1 MSSGYPTVSVIVP
14 AYNRAHLIGRALE
27 SLRRQTYR
35 DFEVV
40 LGDDG
45 STDNTIAVAQKAW
58 PELKVARLPVNRGA
72 SSARNAAICASSGH
86 FLAFLDSD
94 DEWLPEKLA
103 VHMDYLHRHPEVAV
117 CACAY
122 RKQWRD
128 GRTTLV
134 PAPHPEDL
142 TKALHSALDFHGAST
157 PVVRREV
164 LDEVGFQD
172 EELRILEDWDWMLRI
187 SQHHRIEVLDE
198 PLAIIHENN
207 PSPPDRMRD
216 STVIFL
222 AKHDA
227 DFRRYGAAH
236 RSRVISQQWE
246 NSAFNMFE
254 HGRPCEGLRLLLR
267 SLRHAPLRNPASA
280 VLVPLGAIDAAAGT
294 SFARMLLAW
303 RGAARQTAR
312 GMRQAEY
319 RDAAKRNNESPLL

>member
-1 MSSGYPTVSVIVP
+1 MSSAHPTVSVIVP

-27 SLRRQTYR
+27 SLRVQTYR

-40 LGDDG
+40 LGDDA
-45 STDNTIAVAQKAW
+45 STDDTVAVAQRAW
-58 PELKVARLPVNRGA
+58 PDLKVVRLSANRGA
-72 SSARNAAICASSGH
+72 SSARNAAIRESRGR

-103 VHMDYLHRHPEVAV
+103 VQMAYLERHPEVAV

-134 PAPHPEDL
+134 PAPHPADM

-157 PVVRREV
+157 PLVRREV
-164 LDEVGFQD
+164 LDDVGYQD
-172 EELRILEDWDWMLRI
+172 EDLRILEDWDWMLRI
-187 SQHHRIEVLDE
+187 SQKHRIDVLDE

-236 RSRVISQQWE
+236 RRRVISQQWE

-254 HGRPCEGLRLLLR
+254 HGRPGEGLRLLLR
-267 SLRHAPLRNPASA
+267 SLRHAPLRNPAAA
-280 VLVPLGAIDAAAGT
+280 VLLPLGAIDAVTGT
-294 SFARMLLAW
+294 GLARKLLVW
-303 RGAARQTAR
+303 RRAARPQ
-312 GMRQAEY
+312 
-319 RDAAKRNNESPLL
+319 

>member
-1 MSSGYPTVSVIVP
+1 MSSTHPTVSVIVP

-27 SLRRQTYR
+27 SLRVQTYR

-40 LGDDG
+40 LGDDA
-45 STDNTIAVAQKAW
+45 STDDTVAVARRAC
-58 PELKVARLPVNRGA
+58 PDLKVARLSVNRGA
-72 SSARNAAICASSGH
+72 SSGRNAAIRESRGR

-103 VHMDYLHRHPEVAV
+103 VQMAYLERHPEVAV

-128 GRTTLV
+128 GRTSLV
-134 PAPHPEDL
+134 PAPHPVDL

-164 LDEVGFQD
+164 LDDVGYQD
-172 EELRILEDWDWMLRI
+172 EDLRILEDWDWMLRI
-187 SQHHRIEVLDE
+187 SQKHRIDVLDE
-198 PLAIIHENN
+198 PLAVIHENN

-216 STVIFL
+216 STVMFL

-236 RSRVISQQWE
+236 RHAVISQQWE

-254 HGRPCEGLRLLLR
+254 HGRPGQGLRLLLR
-267 SLRHAPLRNPASA
+267 SLRHAPLRNPAAA
-280 VLVPLGAIDAAAGT
+280 VLVPLGAIDAIAGT
-294 SFARMLLAW
+294 GLARKLLAW
-303 RGAARQTAR
+303 RRAARSQGTR
-312 GMRQAEY
+312 GV
-319 RDAAKRNNESPLL
+319 

>member
-1 MSSGYPTVSVIVP
+1 MSSTSPTVSVIVP

-40 LGDDG
+40 LGEDA
-45 STDNTIAVAQKAW
+45 STDDTVAAAQKAW
-58 PELKVARLPVNRGA
+58 PEIKVVRLPVNRGA
-72 SSARNAAICASSGH
+72 SSARNAAIRESRAK

-103 VHMDYLHRHPEVAV
+103 VQMDYLQRHPEVAV

-164 LDEVGFQD
+164 LDDVGYQD
-172 EELRILEDWDWMLRI
+172 EDLRILEDWDWMLRI
-187 SQHHRIEVLDE
+187 SQRHRIEVLDE
-198 PLAIIHENN
+198 PLAIIHENS

-236 RSRVISQQWE
+236 RNRVISQQWE

-254 HGRPCEGLRLLLR
+254 HGRAGEGVRLLVR
-267 SLRHAPLRNPASA
+267 SLRHAPLRNPASV
-280 VLVPLGAIDAAAGT
+280 VLVPLGAIDAVAGT
-294 SFARMLLAW
+294 SFARKLLAW
-303 RGAARQTAR
+303 RRAATPQ
-312 GMRQAEY
+312 
-319 RDAAKRNNESPLL
+319 

>member
-45 STDNTIAVAQKAW
+45 STDDTIAVAQKAW

-72 SSARNAAICASSGH
+72 SSARNAAIRASSGH

-103 VHMDYLHRHPEVAV
+103 VHMDYLQQHPEVAV

-122 RKQWRD
+122 RKQSRD
-128 GRTTLV
+128 GCSTLV
-134 PAPHPEDL
+134 SAPHPADL

-172 EELRILEDWDWMLRI
+172 EDLRILEDWDWMLRI
-187 SQHHRIEVLDE
+187 SQRHRIEVLDE

-227 DFRRYGAAH
+227 DFRRYGDAH

-246 NSAFNMFE
+246 NSALNMFE
-254 HGRPCEGLRLLLR
+254 HGRADEGVRLLLR
-267 SLRHAPLRNPASA
+267 SLSHAPLRNPASA
-280 VLVPLGAIDAAAGT
+280 VLVPLGGIDAVAGT
-294 SFARMLLAW
+294 GLARRVLAW
-303 RGAARQTAR
+303 RRAAQP
-312 GMRQAEY
+312 Q
-319 RDAAKRNNESPLL
+319 

>member
-1 MSSGYPTVSVIVP
+1 MSSIHPTVSVIVP
-14 AYNRAHLIGRALE
+14 VYNRARLIGRALE
-27 SLRRQTYR
+27 SVRLQTYR

-40 LGDDG
+40 LGDDA
-45 STDNTIAVAQKAW
+45 STDDTVAVAQQDW
-58 PELKVARLPVNRGA
+58 PELKVARLGVNRGA
-72 SSARNAAICASSGH
+72 SSARNAAIRESRGR

-94 DEWLPEKLA
+94 DEWLPEKLR
-103 VHMDYLHRHPEVAV
+103 VQMDYLQRHPEVAV

-128 GRTTLV
+128 GRTMLV
-134 PAPHPEDL
+134 PAPHPADL

-164 LDEVGFQD
+164 LDEVGYQD
-172 EELRILEDWDWMLRI
+172 EDMRILEDWDWMLRI
-187 SQHHRIEVLDE
+187 SQRHRIEVLDE

-236 RSRVISQQWE
+236 RCRVISQQWE

-254 HGRPCEGLRLLLR
+254 HGRAGEAVRLLLR
-267 SLRHAPLRNPASA
+267 SLRHAPLRNPSSV
-280 VLVPLGAIDAAAGT
+280 VLVPLGAIDAVAGT
-294 SFARMLLAW
+294 GFAKKLLAW
-303 RGAARQTAR
+303 RRRSQSVATS
-312 GMRQAEY
+312 
-319 RDAAKRNNESPLL
+319 AKRLQKPPLRCG

>member
-1 MSSGYPTVSVIVP
+1 MSSTSPTVSVIVP
-14 AYNRAHLIGRALE
+14 CYNRAHLIGRAFE

-40 LGDDG
+40 LGDDA
-45 STDNTIAVAQKAW
+45 STDDTVAVAQKTW
-58 PELKVARLPVNRGA
+58 HEIKVARLPVNRGA
-72 SSARNAAICASSGH
+72 SGARNAAIRASCGR

-103 VHMDYLHRHPEVAV
+103 VQMDYLQRHPEVAV

-128 GRTTLV
+128 GRSTLV
-134 PAPHPEDL
+134 PAPHPVDL
-142 TKALHSALDFHGAST
+142 TKVLHSALDFHGAST

-164 LDEVGFQD
+164 LDDVGYQD
-172 EELRILEDWDWMLRI
+172 EDLRILEDWDWILRI
-187 SQHHRIEVLDE
+187 SQQHRIEVLDE

-216 STVIFL
+216 STLIFL

-236 RSRVISQQWE
+236 RNRVISQQWE

-254 HGRPCEGLRLLLR
+254 HGRAFEGVRLILR
-267 SLRHAPLRNPASA
+267 SLRHAPMRNPASA
-280 VLVPLGAIDAAAGT
+280 VLVPLGAIDAIAGT
-294 SFARMLLAW
+294 GLARRVLAW
-303 RGAARQTAR
+303 RHAAARQTV
-312 GMRQAEY
+312 
-319 RDAAKRNNESPLL
+319 

>member
-1 MSSGYPTVSVIVP
+1 MSSTTPTLSVIVP

-27 SLRRQTYR
+27 SLRCQTCR

-40 LGDDG
+40 LGDDA
-45 STDNTIAVAQKAW
+45 STDDTVAAAQKAW
-58 PELKVARLPVNRGA
+58 PGIKVVRLPVNRGA
-72 SSARNAAICASSGH
+72 SSARNAAIRASCGR

-103 VHMDYLHRHPEVAV
+103 VQMDYLQRHPEVAV

-128 GRTTLV
+128 GRTSLV
-134 PAPHPEDL
+134 PAPHPADL
-142 TKALHSALDFHGAST
+142 TKALHAALDFHGAST

-164 LDEVGFQD
+164 LDEVGYQD
-172 EELRILEDWDWMLRI
+172 EDLRILEDWDWMLRI
-187 SQHHRIEVLDE
+187 SQKHRIEVLDE

-216 STVIFL
+216 STAVFL
-222 AKHDA
+222 AKHDV
-227 DFRRYGAAH
+227 DFRRYGSAH
-236 RSRVISQQWE
+236 RRRVISQQWE

-254 HGRPCEGLRLLLR
+254 HGRPGEGVHLLLR

-280 VLVPLGAIDAAAGT
+280 VLVPLGLMDAVVGT
-294 SFARMLLAW
+294 SFARNVLAW
-303 RGAARQTAR
+303 RRAAR
-312 GMRQAEY
+312 
-319 RDAAKRNNESPLL
+319 S

>member
-1 MSSGYPTVSVIVP
+1 MSSTSPTVSVIVP

-40 LGDDG
+40 LGDDA
-45 STDNTIAVAQKAW
+45 STDETVAVAKSNW
-58 PELKVARLPVNRGA
+58 PEIKVARLPVNRGA
-72 SSARNAAICASSGH
+72 SSARNAAIRESGGR

-103 VHMDYLHRHPEVAV
+103 VQVDYLQRHPEAAV

-128 GRTTLV
+128 GRVTLV
-134 PAPHPEDL
+134 PAPHPADL

-164 LDEVGFQD
+164 LDDVGYQD

-187 SQHHRIEVLDE
+187 SQRHRIEVLDE

-227 DFRRYGAAH
+227 DFRRYGSAH
-236 RSRVISQQWE
+236 RRRVISQQWE

-254 HGRPCEGLRLLLR
+254 HSRPGEAVCLLLR
-267 SLRHAPLRNPASA
+267 SLRYAPLRNPASA
-280 VLVPLGAIDAAAGT
+280 VLVPLGVIDAVVGT
-294 SFARMLLAW
+294 SFAQMLLAW
-303 RGAARQTAR
+303 RRAARRTR
-312 GMRQAEY
+312 SE
-319 RDAAKRNNESPLL
+319 

>member
-1 MSSGYPTVSVIVP
+1 MSSGRPTVSVIVP
-14 AYNRAHLIGRALE
+14 AYNRAHLITRALE
-27 SLRRQTYR
+27 SLRGQTYR

-40 LGDDG
+40 LGDDA
-45 STDNTIAVAQKAW
+45 STDDTVAVAQRAW
-58 PELKVARLPVNRGA
+58 PELKVARLSVNRGA
-72 SSARNAAICASSGH
+72 SSARNAAIRESRGR

-103 VHMDYLHRHPEVAV
+103 VQMAYLERHPEVAV

-128 GRTTLV
+128 GRTTMV
-134 PAPHPEDL
+134 PTPHSADM

-164 LDEVGFQD
+164 LDEVGDQD
-172 EELRILEDWDWMLRI
+172 EDLRILEDWDWMLRI
-187 SQHHRIEVLDE
+187 SQKHRIDVLDE
-198 PLAIIHENN
+198 PLAVIHENN

-227 DFRRYGAAH
+227 DFRRYGAVH
-236 RSRVISQQWE
+236 RRAVISQQWE
-246 NSAFNMFE
+246 NAAFNMFE
-254 HGRPCEGLRLLLR
+254 HGRPGEGLRLLLR

-280 VLVPLGAIDAAAGT
+280 VLLPLGALDAMAGT
-294 SFARMLLAW
+294 GLARGLLAW
-303 RGAARQTAR
+303 RRATKSR
-312 GMRQAEY
+312 
-319 RDAAKRNNESPLL
+319 

>member
-1 MSSGYPTVSVIVP
+1 
-14 AYNRAHLIGRALE
+14 LE
-27 SLRRQTYR
+27 SLQRQTYR

-40 LGDDG
+40 LGDDA
-45 STDNTIAVAQKAW
+45 STDDTVAVAQKNW
-58 PELKVARLPVNRGA
+58 PEIKVAQLPVNRGA
-72 SSARNAAICASSGH
+72 SSARNAAIRESRGR

-103 VHMDYLHRHPEVAV
+103 VQIDYLQRHPEVAV

-128 GRTTLV
+128 GRSTLV
-134 PAPHPEDL
+134 PAPHPADL
-142 TKALHSALDFHGAST
+142 TKALHAALDFHGAST

-164 LDEVGFQD
+164 LDEVGYQD
-172 EELRILEDWDWMLRI
+172 EGLRILEDWDWMLRI
-187 SQHHRIEVLDE
+187 SQKHRIEVLDE

-236 RSRVISQQWE
+236 RRRVIAQQWE

-254 HGRPCEGLRLLLR
+254 HGRAGEGVRLLLR

-280 VLVPLGAIDAAAGT
+280 VLVPLGAVDAVAGT
-294 SFARMLLAW
+294 SFARKLLAW
-303 RGAARQTAR
+303 RRRSQPVAT
-312 GMRQAEY
+312 
-319 RDAAKRNNESPLL
+319 

>member
-1 MSSGYPTVSVIVP
+1 MSSAHATVSVIVP

-27 SLRRQTYR
+27 SLRGQTYR

-40 LGDDG
+40 LGDDA
-45 STDNTIAVAQKAW
+45 STDDMVAVAQRAW
-58 PELKVARLPVNRGA
+58 PDLKVARLSVNRGA
-72 SSARNAAICASSGH
+72 SSARNAAIRESRGR

-103 VHMDYLHRHPEVAV
+103 VQMAYLERHPEVAV

-128 GRTTLV
+128 GRTTMV
-134 PAPHPEDL
+134 PASHPADM

-164 LDEVGFQD
+164 LDEVGYQD
-172 EELRILEDWDWMLRI
+172 EDLRILEDWDWMLRI
-187 SQHHRIEVLDE
+187 SQKHRIDVLDD
-198 PLAIIHENN
+198 PLAVIHENN

-236 RSRVISQQWE
+236 RRAVISQQWE

-254 HGRPCEGLRLLLR
+254 HGRPGEGLRLLLH
-267 SLRHAPLRNPASA
+267 SLRHAPLRNPAA
-280 VLVPLGAIDAAAGT
+280 AILLPLGALDAVAGT
-294 SFARMLLAW
+294 GLARRVLAW
-303 RGAARQTAR
+303 RRAARPQ
-312 GMRQAEY
+312 
-319 RDAAKRNNESPLL
+319 

>member
-1 MSSGYPTVSVIVP
+1 MTSTTPTVSVIVP

-35 DFEVV
+35 AFEVV
-40 LGDDG
+40 LGDDA
-45 STDNTIAVAQKAW
+45 STDDTVAVALKAW
-58 PELKVARLPVNRGA
+58 PDIKVARLPVNRGA
-72 SSARNAAICASSGH
+72 SSARNAAIRASCGR

-103 VHMDYLHRHPEVAV
+103 VQMDYLQRHPEVAV

-128 GRTTLV
+128 GRSTLV

-142 TKALHSALDFHGAST
+142 TKAQHSALDFHGAST

-164 LDEVGFQD
+164 LDDVGYQD
-172 EELRILEDWDWMLRI
+172 EDLRILEDWDWMLRI
-187 SQHHRIEVLDE
+187 SQKYRIEILDE
-198 PLAIIHENN
+198 PLAVIHENN
-207 PSPPDRMRD
+207 PSPPYRMRD

-236 RSRVISQQWE
+236 RRRVISQQWE

-254 HGRPCEGLRLLLR
+254 HNRPGEGLRLLLR

-280 VLVPLGAIDAAAGT
+280 VLVPLGGIDAVVGT
-294 SFARMLLAW
+294 SFAERLLAW
-303 RGAARQTAR
+303 RLAARRTRSA
-312 GMRQAEY
+312 
-319 RDAAKRNNESPLL
+319 